1 MTTGTSRRS
10 WAGAKAVEYVV
21 ASISVPESPDNIVT
35 IVLPVVVVKT
45 TIIGTL
51 VRIEAKCVKT

>member
-1 MTTGTSRRS
+1 M
-10 WAGAKAVEYVV
+10 YVV
-21 ASISVPESPDNIVT
+21 ASISVPESPHNIVT

>member
-1 MTTGTSRRS
+1 MPHPTTGTFRRR

-21 ASISVPESPDNIVT
+21 SESPHNIFA
-35 IVLPVVVVKT
+35 IVLPVVVVET

-51 VRIEAKCVKT
+51 VRIEAKCVKA